1 MMNEN
6 IANFIGREGFNWW
19 IGQVENDGRR
29 HWNASLRFG
38 LGGWDYTDWDWTNKV
53 KVRIVGYHNPNRK
66 ELPTTDLPWA
76 QVLMPPIYSM
86 RSGMGSIHQL
96 QINSWVIGFFMD
108 GTSAQIPV
116 VMGSLADENP
126 GGGYGVEGGKEEGFA
141 QLVSPDYEYP
151 DHSDDGSSAPNTGS
165 TIETNEETGV
175 DEAPKNN
182 DGHTHTST
190 DEETGEETDN
200 TTDDK
205 NERGPAK
212 LESEKQAIATE
223 KQKVTVQ
230 VGNGKCGSETATK
243 LEGPLAEFMKFAR
256 GVEKNDIDQFINKLD
271 GSVVDMDYEINIMS
285 QRIQK
290 KLTGLTAN
298 IKGVVMEETN
308 KLVQDGLDELSIP
321 NPELDTAVRKQLKDV
336 GDLVSC
342 LFKQLLGEL
351 GDFIKGML
359 SDLVENVLDTA
370 LCLVQNFLGEIM
382 KKLMDKIQSALGILK
397 GVTGAIKGAA
407 QKIQNL
413 LNKVLDFIDLF
424 CDGELSCAIGAS
436 VFETGVGA
444 KAKGNDAAAKN
455 KAQYKVKP
463 PNSVSVVGNGKPK
476 NGFVPVVDKNGIKKV
491 FNTKTGALSSLDSAT
506 GLASGLSEKS
516 FDTRG
521 PLEKF
526 EGINFY
532 DSSGNIASQAV
543 NCSSANRNKKPCFP
557 EMVWDNL
564 QSTSPVKA
572 LPIIDDIGQIL
583 GVFMQKKGSDV
594 GLEARVRAQFTC
606 NEPEGSGAKFK
617 PNIVD
622 GKVESIDVINPGIG
636 YGFDP
641 ADTFCPKEQ
650 YAVTVPKAGLQQFV
664 NDGEYLEQVTLG
676 NPDVLQVV
684 DTDYS
689 EDDMLI
695 ATIDPSFNPNFVAG
709 LQLKTKSGHEFT
721 LNFNSKFP
729 TLVIPPN
736 AKALY
741 AGCGDVIPK
750 LDDVKI
756 TNVGSN
762 YKDPKICI
770 GVGDKEKCIGTATT
784 DKDGKLISVSIDVPV
799 LGFVKPEI
807 VDSQGTGARLSTSY
821 IYTSPR
827 EIKETNVLPLTQY
840 IDCVGHPMITFKED
854 EEDTTLQDSAFNLV
868 DGQDTST
875 TTDGDTTTTVSTPT
889 VADPVSTPVNQDTT
903 QPTQQTQQQQTQQT
917 PPSTPPAQ
925 NNPPNQGGN
934 QGGYG
939 GY

>member
-1 MMNEN
+1 MNEN

-29 HWNASLRFG
+29 HWNASLRLG
-38 LGGWDYTDWDWTNKV
+38 LGGWDYSDWDWTNKV

-116 VMGSLADENP
+116 VMGTLADENP

-151 DHSDDGSSAPNTGS
+151 DHAEDGSSSPNVGS
-165 TIETNEETGV
+165 TIETNEETGL

-182 DGHTHTST
+182 DGHTHNS
-190 DEETGEETDN
+190 
-200 TTDDK
+200 TDDK

-212 LESEKQAIATE
+212 MESEKQKLATE

-271 GSVVDMDYEINIMS
+271 GSVVDMDYEINLMS

-321 NPELDTAVRKQLKDV
+321 NPELDTAVRTQLKDV

-342 LFKQLLGEL
+342 LFKQLIGEL

-382 KKLMDKIQSALGILK
+382 KKLMDSIQSALGILK

-413 LNKVLDFIDLF
+413 LNKVGDFIDLF
-424 CDGELSCAIGAS
+424 CDGALSCAIGAS
-436 VFETGVGA
+436 VFETGTGA
-444 KAKGNDAAAKN
+444 KAKGNDATAKQT
-455 KAQYKVKP
+455 AQYKVKP
-463 PNSVSVVGNGKPK
+463 PNSVSVVGDGKPK
-476 NGFVPVVDKNGIKKV
+476 NGFVPVVDKSGIKKI
-491 FNTKTGALSSLDSAT
+491 FNTQTGALSSLDSAT

-583 GVFMQKKGSDV
+583 GVFMQKKGSGV
-594 GLEARVRAQFTC
+594 GLEAQVRAQFTC

-622 GKVESIDVINPGIG
+622 GKVDSIDVINPGIG

-650 YAVTVPKAGLQQFV
+650 YAVLVPKEGLQQHV
-664 NDGEYLEQVTLG
+664 NDGEYLEQMVTG

-684 DTDYS
+684 DTEYS
-689 EDDMLI
+689 DDDMLI
-695 ATIDPSFNPNFVAG
+695 ATIDPSFNPNLVAG

-741 AGCGDVIPK
+741 AGCGDIIPK
-750 LDDVKI
+750 LDEVKI

-770 GVGDKEKCIGTATT
+770 GVGDKEQCIGTATT
-784 DKDGKLISVSIDVPV
+784 DKDGKLISVSLDVPV

-807 VDSQGTGARLSTSY
+807 VDSQGTGGRLSTNY

-827 EIKETNVLPLTQY
+827 EIRETNVLPLTQY
-840 IDCVGHPMITFKED
+840 IDCVGHPMIKSKKED
-854 EEDTTLQDSAFNLV
+854 EEISLQDTAFNLV
-868 DGQDTST
+868 DGQDTTT
-875 TTDGDTTTTVSTPT
+875 TTDGETTTVSTPT

-917 PPSTPPAQ
+917 PPSTPPPST
-925 NNPPNQGGN
+925 PPSSPPPN

>member
-1 MMNEN
+1 MNEN

-29 HWNASLRFG
+29 HWNASLRLG
-38 LGGWDYTDWDWTNKV
+38 LGGWDYSDWDWTNKV

-116 VMGSLADENP
+116 VMGTLADENP

-151 DHSDDGSSAPNTGS
+151 DHSEDGSSSPNTGS
-165 TIETNEETGV
+165 TVETNEETGL

-182 DGHTHTST
+182 DGHTHNS
-190 DEETGEETDN
+190 
-200 TTDDK
+200 TDDK

-212 LESEKQAIATE
+212 MESEKQKLATE

-271 GSVVDMDYEINIMS
+271 GSVVDMDYEINLMS

-321 NPELDTAVRKQLKDV
+321 NPELDTAVRTQLKDV

-342 LFKQLLGEL
+342 LFKQLIGEL

-382 KKLMDKIQSALGILK
+382 KKLMDSIQSALGILK

-413 LNKVLDFIDLF
+413 LNKVGDFIDLF
-424 CDGELSCAIGAS
+424 CDGALSCAIGAS
-436 VFETGVGA
+436 VFETGTGA
-444 KAKGNDAAAKN
+444 KAKGNDATAKQT
-455 KAQYKVKP
+455 AQYKVKP
-463 PNSVSVVGNGKPK
+463 PNSVSVVGDGKPK
-476 NGFVPVVDKNGIKKV
+476 NGFVPVVDKSGIKKI
-491 FNTKTGALSSLDSAT
+491 FNTQTGALSSLDSAT

-583 GVFMQKKGSDV
+583 GVFMQKKGSGV
-594 GLEARVRAQFTC
+594 GLEAQVRAQFTC

-622 GKVESIDVINPGIG
+622 GKVDSIDVINPGIG

-650 YAVTVPKAGLQQFV
+650 YAVLVPKEGLQQHV
-664 NDGEYLEQVTLG
+664 NDGEYLEQMVTG

-684 DTDYS
+684 DTEYS
-689 EDDMLI
+689 DDDMLI
-695 ATIDPSFNPNFVAG
+695 ATIDPSFNPNLVAG

-741 AGCGDVIPK
+741 AGCGDIIPK
-750 LDDVKI
+750 LDEVKI

-770 GVGDKEKCIGTATT
+770 GVGDKEQCIGTATT
-784 DKDGKLISVSIDVPV
+784 DKDGKLISVSLDVPV

-807 VDSQGTGARLSTSY
+807 VDSQGTGGRLSTNY

-827 EIKETNVLPLTQY
+827 EIRETNVLPLTQY
-840 IDCVGHPMITFKED
+840 IDCVGHPMIKSKKED
-854 EEDTTLQDSAFNLV
+854 EEISLQDTAFNLV
-868 DGQDTST
+868 DGQDTTT
-875 TTDGDTTTTVSTPT
+875 TTDGETTTVSTPT

-917 PPSTPPAQ
+917 PPSTPPPST
-925 NNPPNQGGN
+925 PPSSPPPN